1 LHAESK
7 LDLIFMPNID
17 VIGHLDVS
25 PLFEVRQVDS
35 DHFHRVGNKPEV
47 LGYSATV
54 PGVVDVFLT
63 V

>member
-1 LHAESK
+1 
-7 LDLIFMPNID
+7 MPNID